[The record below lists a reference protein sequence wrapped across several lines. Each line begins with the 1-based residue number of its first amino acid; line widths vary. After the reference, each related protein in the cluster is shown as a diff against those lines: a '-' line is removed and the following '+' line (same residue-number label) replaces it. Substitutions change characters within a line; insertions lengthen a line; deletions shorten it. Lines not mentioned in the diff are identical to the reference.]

1 VVSVRALDRK
11 LLRDLWHARGQ
22 AAAIAAVIACGVA
35 IVIMTFGAM
44 TSLRDTRDSYYERYR
59 FADVFS
65 QLRRAPLPVAARIGE
80 IPGVVDWET
89 RITRYAALDIPTLPQ
104 PAAAML
110 VSLPDRGEPRLDRI
124 ALRQGRPPVH
134 GRDELVMSENMAQAL
149 GYAPGD
155 KLAVLLNGRKRAF
168 TIAGVALSP
177 EFVYVLAPGQ
187 LMQDDRTFG
196 ILWINRSIMEAA
208 YDMKGAFNDVS
219 LRLAPDASEPDVIRR
234 LDLLLARYG
243 GTAAY
248 GRADQLSNAYLDQEL
263 GQLRTMAFV
272 IPPIFLAVA
281 AFLLHMVLA
290 RLIDTEREFIGLLKS
305 FGYSHHEVGVHYLKF
320 SLAITALGVAAG
332 CVAGLS
338 LGHWMT
344 TIYQQHFR
352 FPFLRYETDPVVLA
366 AAVALSFA
374 AAILGTWSALARA
387 VRLAPAAAMQP
398 PAPTSYR
405 RTLVDRLRLGRLLS
419 MPTEM
424 ILRHIE
430 RWPLRALLT
439 VFGTAMA
446 VMLLVTL
453 FFFFDSID
461 ELVDSFYFRENR
473 QDLVIGMVDARPD
486 AARFEIARLPGV
498 RAAEPVLQVPARLAH
513 GHLNQRTA
521 ISGLG
526 RDTAFRT
533 FRDAAGR
540 GFTLPSSGIVL
551 SEELADLL
559 GLHGGDEVRV
569 EILEGARRQAVLPV
583 AAVSS
588 EHVGLAAYMDRR
600 ALADLA
606 GEPGTLTGIQALVD
620 SAARAELM
628 QRLKAMPAVAS
639 ISTREQ
645 AVTALRQTMARSMT
659 IVIDFYIGLGAVIA
673 FGVVYNAARIS
684 LSERGRELASLRVLG
699 FTRSEVGYVL
709 LGELGL
715 LVLLALP
722 VGCVLG
728 RGLAWVTAHAM
739 ETKLFRIPFVMQPS
753 TYGIAM
759 GIALASAAVSAAM
772 VAWRIQRLDLIAVL
786 KTRE

>member
-44 TSLRDTRDSYYERYR
+44 TSLRHTRDGYYERYR

-80 IPGVVDWET
+80 IPGVADWET

-104 PAAAML
+104 PAAALL
-110 VSLPDRGEPRLDRI
+110 VSLPDRGEPRLNRI
-124 ALRQGRPPVH
+124 ALRQGRLPLR

-155 KLAVLLNGRKRAF
+155 KLAVVLNGRKRAF

-177 EFVYVLAPGQ
+177 EFIYVLAPGQ

-263 GQLRTMAFV
+263 GQLRTMSIV

-281 AFLLHMVLA
+281 AFLLHMVLS
-290 RLIDTEREFIGLLKS
+290 RLIDTERESIGLLKS
-305 FGYSHHEVGVHYLKF
+305 FGYSHREVGVHYLKF

-344 TIYQQHFR
+344 SIYQQHFR
-352 FPFLRYETDPVVLA
+352 FPFLRYAADPAVLF
-366 AAVALSFA
+366 AAVALSFT
-374 AAILGTWSALARA
+374 AAILGTWSAVSRA
-387 VRLAPAAAMQP
+387 VGLAPAAAMQP
-398 PAPTSYR
+398 PAPTTYR
-405 RTLVDRLRLGRLLS
+405 RTLVDRFQLARHLS
-419 MPTEM
+419 TPTAM
-424 ILRHIE
+424 ILRHIQ
-430 RWPLRALLT
+430 RWPLRALFT

-453 FFFFDSID
+453 FFFFNSID

-473 QDLVIGMVDARPD
+473 QDLVIGLVDPRPD
-486 AARFEIARLPGV
+486 AARFEIARLPGI
-498 RAAEPVLQVPARLAH
+498 RAAEPVLQVPARLSR
-513 GHLNQRTA
+513 GHVSQRIA
-521 ISGLG
+521 ISGLSH
-526 RDTAFRT
+526 DTAFRI
-533 FRDAAGR
+533 FRDSAGR
-540 GFTLPSSGIVL
+540 GFTLPGQGIVL
-551 SEELADLL
+551 SEKLAGLL
-559 GLHGGDEVRV
+559 GLRSGESVLV
-569 EILEGARRQAVLPV
+569 EILQGTRRRAELPV
-583 AAVSS
+583 AAVTS

-600 ALADLA
+600 ALAGLA
-606 GEPGTLTGIQALVD
+606 GEPGTLTAIQALVD
-620 SAARAELM
+620 PVARAELM
-628 QRLKAMPAVAS
+628 RRLKSMPAVAG

-645 AVTALRQTMARSMT
+645 AITALRETMARSMT
-659 IVIDFYIGLGAVIA
+659 IVIDFYIALGAVIA

-699 FTRSEVGYVL
+699 FTRSEVSYVL

-715 LVLLALP
+715 LIVVALP
-722 VGCVLG
+722 IGCGLG
-728 RGLAWVTAHAM
+728 RALAWATAGAM
-739 ETKLFRIPFVMQPS
+739 ETKLFRIPFVMLPS
-753 TYGIAM
+753 TYGVAM
-759 GIALASAAVSAAM
+759 GIALASAAASAAM
-772 VAWRIQRLDLIAVL
+772 VAWRIHRLDLIAVL

>member
-1 VVSVRALDRK
+1 MRVLDRK
-11 LLRDLWHARGQ
+11 LLRDLWHARGP
-22 AAAIAAVIACGVA
+22 ATAIAAVIACGVA

-44 TSLRDTRDSYYERYR
+44 TSLRDTRDRYYERYR

-65 QLRRAPLPVAARIGE
+65 QLRRAPLPMAARIGA
-80 IPGVVDWET
+80 IPGVAEWET
-89 RITRYAALDIPTLPQ
+89 RITRYAALDIPALPQ

-110 VSLPDRGEPRLDRI
+110 VSLPDGGEPRLDRI
-124 ALRQGRPPVH
+124 ALRQGRLPLR
-134 GRDELVMSENMAQAL
+134 GRDELVMSENMALAL
-149 GYAPGD
+149 GYVPGD
-155 KLAVLLNGRKRAF
+155 KLAVLLNGRKRTF

-177 EFVYVLAPGQ
+177 EFIYVLAPGQ

-208 YDMKGAFNDVS
+208 YDMKGAFNDVG
-219 LRLAPDASEPDVIRR
+219 LRLAPDASEPEVIRR

-263 GQLRTMAFV
+263 GQLRTMSIV

-281 AFLLHMVLA
+281 ALLLHMVLS
-290 RLIDTEREFIGLLKS
+290 RLIDTERESIGLLKS
-305 FGYSHHEVGVHYLKF
+305 FGYTHREVGVHYLKF
-320 SLAITALGVAAG
+320 SLTITALGVIVG
-332 CVAGLS
+332 CAAGLS

-344 TIYQQHFR
+344 SIYQQHFR
-352 FPFLRYETDPVVLA
+352 FPFLRYETDSAVLS

-374 AAILGTWSALARA
+374 AAILGTWSAVSRA

-405 RTLVDRLRLGRLLS
+405 RTLVDRLQLGRHLS
-419 MPTEM
+419 TQTEM
-424 ILRHIE
+424 ILRHIQ
-430 RWPLRALLT
+430 RWPLRALFT

-453 FFFFDSID
+453 FFFFNSID

-473 QDLVIGMVDARPD
+473 QDLVIGLVDARPET
-486 AARFEIARLPGV
+486 ARFEIARLPGIL
-498 RAAEPVLQVPARLAH
+498 AAEPVLQVPARLSH
-513 GHLNQRTA
+513 GHLGQRIA
-521 ISGLG
+521 ISGLS
-526 RDTAFRT
+526 RDTAFRM
-533 FRDAAGR
+533 FQDSAGR
-540 GFTLPSSGIVL
+540 SFTLPGQGIVL
-551 SEELADLL
+551 SEKLAELL
-559 GLHGGDEVRV
+559 GLRSGASVQV
-569 EILEGARRQAVLPV
+569 EILQGTRRRAELPV
-583 AAVSS
+583 AAVTS

-600 ALADLA
+600 ALAELT
-606 GEPGTLTGIQALVD
+606 GEPGTLTAIQALVD
-620 SAARAELM
+620 SAVSAELM
-628 QRLKAMPAVAS
+628 RRLKAMPAVAS

-645 AVTALRQTMARSMT
+645 AITALRETMARSMT
-659 IVIDFYIGLGAVIA
+659 IVIDFYIALGAVIA

-699 FTRSEVGYVL
+699 FTRAEVNYVL
-709 LGELGL
+709 LGELAL
-715 LVLLALP
+715 LVLVALP
-722 VGCVLG
+722 IGCGLG
-728 RGLAWVTAHAM
+728 RGLAWTTARAM

-759 GIALASAAVSAAM
+759 GIVLASAAASAAM
-772 VAWRIQRLDLIAVL
+772 VAWRIHRLDLIAVL

>member
-1 VVSVRALDRK
+1 MRALDRK

-44 TSLRDTRDSYYERYR
+44 TSLRDTRDGYYERYR

-65 QLRRAPLPVAARIGE
+65 QLRRAPLPMAARIGA
-80 IPGVVDWET
+80 IPGVAEWET
-89 RITRYAALDIPTLPQ
+89 RITRYAALDIPALPQ

-110 VSLPDRGEPRLDRI
+110 VSLPDGGEPRLDRI
-124 ALRQGRPPVH
+124 ALRQGRLPLR
-134 GRDELVMSENMAQAL
+134 GRDELVMSENMALAL
-149 GYAPGD
+149 GYVPGD
-155 KLAVLLNGRKRAF
+155 KLAVLLNGRKRTF

-177 EFVYVLAPGQ
+177 EFIYVLAPGQ

-208 YDMKGAFNDVS
+208 YDMKGAFNDVG
-219 LRLAPDASEPDVIRR
+219 LRLAPDASEPEVIRR

-263 GQLRTMAFV
+263 GQLRTMSIV

-281 AFLLHMVLA
+281 ALLLHMVLS
-290 RLIDTEREFIGLLKS
+290 RLIDTERESIGLLKS
-305 FGYSHHEVGVHYLKF
+305 FGYTHREVGVHYLKF
-320 SLAITALGVAAG
+320 SLTIAALGVIVG
-332 CVAGLS
+332 CAAGLS

-344 TIYQQHFR
+344 SIYQQHFR
-352 FPFLRYETDPVVLA
+352 FPFLRYETNPAVLS

-374 AAILGTWSALARA
+374 AAILGTWSAVSRA

-405 RTLVDRLRLGRLLS
+405 RTLVDRLQLGRHLS
-419 MPTEM
+419 TQTEM
-424 ILRHIE
+424 ILRHIQ
-430 RWPLRALLT
+430 RWPLRALFT

-453 FFFFDSID
+453 FFFFNSID

-473 QDLVIGMVDARPD
+473 QDLVIGLVDARPET
-486 AARFEIARLPGV
+486 ARFEIARLPGIL
-498 RAAEPVLQVPARLAH
+498 AAEPVLQVPARLSH
-513 GHLNQRTA
+513 GHLGQRIA
-521 ISGLG
+521 ISGLS
-526 RDTAFRT
+526 RDTAFRM
-533 FRDAAGR
+533 FQDSAGR
-540 GFTLPSSGIVL
+540 SFTLPGQGIVL
-551 SEELADLL
+551 SEKLAELL
-559 GLHGGDEVRV
+559 GLRSGASVQV
-569 EILEGARRQAVLPV
+569 EILQGTRRRAELPV
-583 AAVSS
+583 AAVTS

-600 ALADLA
+600 ALAELT
-606 GEPGTLTGIQALVD
+606 GEPGTLTAIQALVD
-620 SAARAELM
+620 SAVSAELM
-628 QRLKAMPAVAS
+628 RRLKAMPAVAS

-645 AVTALRQTMARSMT
+645 AITALRETMARSMT
-659 IVIDFYIGLGAVIA
+659 IVIDFYIALGAVIA

-699 FTRSEVGYVL
+699 FTRAEVNYVL
-709 LGELGL
+709 LGELAL
-715 LVLLALP
+715 LVLVALP
-722 VGCVLG
+722 IGCGLG
-728 RGLAWVTAHAM
+728 RGLAWTTARAM

-759 GIALASAAVSAAM
+759 GIVLASAAASAAM
-772 VAWRIQRLDLIAVL
+772 VAWRIHRLDLIAVL

>member
-1 VVSVRALDRK
+1 MRALDRK

-59 FADVFS
+59 FADVFL

-80 IPGVVDWET
+80 IPGVAEWET

-104 PAAAML
+104 PAAALL

-124 ALRQGRPPVH
+124 ALRQGHLPGR

-149 GYAPGD
+149 GHAPGD

-168 TIAGVALSP
+168 TIAGVALSL
-177 EFVYVLAPGQ
+177 EFIYVLAPGQ

-263 GQLRTMAFV
+263 GQLRTMSIV

-281 AFLLHMVLA
+281 AFLLHMVLS
-290 RLIDTEREFIGLLKS
+290 RLIDTERESIGLLKA
-305 FGYSHHEVGVHYLKF
+305 FGYTHREVGVHYLKF
-320 SLAITALGVAAG
+320 SLAITALGVIAG
-332 CVAGLS
+332 CAAGLS

-344 TIYQQHFR
+344 SIYQQHFR
-352 FPFLRYETDPVVLA
+352 FPFLRYETDPAVLS

-374 AAILGTWSALARA
+374 AAILGTWSAVSRA

-405 RTLVDRLRLGRLLS
+405 RTLVDRLQLGRHLS

-424 ILRHIE
+424 ILRHIL
-430 RWPLRALLT
+430 RWPLRALFT
-439 VFGTAMA
+439 VFGAAMA

-453 FFFFDSID
+453 FFFFTSID

-473 QDLVIGMVDARPD
+473 QDLVIGLVDPRSEL
-486 AARFEIARLPGV
+486 ARFEIARLPGI
-498 RAAEPVLQVPARLAH
+498 RAAEPVLQVPARLSH
-513 GHLNQRTA
+513 GHVGQRIA
-521 ISGLG
+521 IAGLS

-533 FRDAAGR
+533 FQDSAGR
-540 GFTLPSSGIVL
+540 GFTLPGQGIVL
-551 SEELADLL
+551 SEKLADLL
-559 GLHGGDEVRV
+559 GLVSGESVQV
-569 EILEGARRQAVLPV
+569 EILQGTRRRAELPV
-583 AAVSS
+583 AAVTS

-600 ALADLA
+600 ALTTLT
-606 GEPGTLTGIQALVD
+606 GEPGTLTAIQALVD

-628 QRLKAMPAVAS
+628 RRLKAMPAVAS

-645 AVTALRQTMARSMT
+645 AITALRETMARSMT
-659 IVIDFYIGLGAVIA
+659 IVIDFYIALGGVIA

-699 FTRSEVGYVL
+699 FTRSEVSYVL
-709 LGELGL
+709 LGELAL
-715 LVLLALP
+715 LVLVALP
-722 VGCVLG
+722 IGCGLG
-728 RGLAWVTAHAM
+728 RGLAWATARAM

-753 TYGIAM
+753 TYGVAM
-759 GIALASAAVSAAM
+759 GIVLAAAAASAAM
-772 VAWRIQRLDLIAVL
+772 VAWRIHRLDLIAVL